1 MAAEPTAAGP
11 TAAGRA
17 TAGAG
22 AGAGRSPGRRQPG
35 YSASD
40 LSVLEGLDAVRK
52 RPGMYIGSSDSR
64 GLAHCLWEIVDNGV
78 DEALGGH
85 CDAITVTLHADGSV
99 EVADNGRGIPVDTE
113 PTTGLSGVELV
124 LTRLHAGGKFGGGS
138 YTATGGLHG
147 VGASVVNALSV
158 RMDVAVDRAGK
169 TSAMSFR
176 RGVPGVF
183 TDPATGPAADA
194 PFTAQSG
201 LRVAGRARRGST
213 GTRVRWWA
221 DPQVFPADAVLAVPA
236 LVERFRQ
243 TSSLVAGLAITLVDR
258 RDPAAPAEQT
268 FLHTGGIAEFCA
280 DLAEESGDP
289 DVSGVWQLVGSGS
302 FTETVPVLDERGHL
316 ESREVE
322 RTCDVDIALR
332 WGAGYDT
339 TVRSFVN
346 VVATPAG
353 GTHVA
358 GFEQALLR
366 VLREQVAENRVR
378 LRAGS
383 DRPEKE
389 DALEGLT
396 ALVSVRLAEPQFEG
410 QTKEVLGT
418 APVRGIVADVV
429 RRELTAR
436 LTAPR
441 GPARA
446 EAAAVLDKVVGAMKT
461 RIAARTH
468 RDTARRKTALENSAL
483 PPKLVDCRTNDV
495 SRSELFVV
503 EGDSAM
509 GTAKAARWAEFQA
522 LLPIRGKILNVA
534 KASVADMLANNE
546 CAALISVLGAG
557 SGRSFNLSAA
567 RYGRVIF
574 MSDADVDGAHIRC
587 LLMTLFFRYLRPMV
601 EAGRV
606 FAAVPPL
613 HRIEIARP
621 PKGEDR
627 YLYTY
632 SEAEFG
638 SAVKALGRRNLGVK
652 GTPQRY
658 KGLGEMDADQ
668 LKSTTMDPA
677 SRTLRRITVADAA
690 AAEAT
695 MDLLM
700 GSEVGPRREF
710 IIDGAAAID
719 AAQLDV

>member
-1 MAAEPTAAGP
+1 MAAEPTAAP
-11 TAAGRA
+11 RA
-17 TAGAG
+17 TAA
-22 AGAGRSPGRRQPG
+22 PGRAQPG
-35 YSASD
+35 YSARD

-52 RPGMYIGSSDSR
+52 RPGMYIGSTDAR
-64 GLAHCLWEIVDNGV
+64 GLAHLLWEIVDNAV

-85 CDAITVTLHADGSV
+85 CDAITVTLHPDSSV

-147 VGASVVNALSV
+147 VGASVVNALSA
-158 RMDVAVDRAGK
+158 RMDVEVDRAGK
-169 TSAMSFR
+169 TSALSFR
-176 RGVPGVF
+176 RGAPGVF
-183 TDPATGPAADA
+183 TDPPQGPGPDA
-194 PFTAQSG
+194 PFTARGG
-201 LRVAGRARRGST
+201 LRVAGRARRGHT

-221 DPQVFPADAVLAVPA
+221 DPQVFPAAAVLAVPD

-243 TSSLVAGLAITLVDR
+243 TSSLVAGLSITLVDR
-258 RDPAAPAEQT
+258 RDPAAPLEQT

-280 DLAEESGDP
+280 DLAAETGDA
-289 DVSGVWQLVGSGS
+289 DVSAVWQLAGSGT

-322 RTCDVDIALR
+322 RTCEVDVALR

-339 TVRSFVN
+339 TERSFVN

-353 GTHVA
+353 GTHLA
-358 GFEQALLR
+358 GFEHALLR
-366 VLREQVAENRVR
+366 VLREQVTENRVR
-378 LRAGS
+378 LKAGS
-383 DRPEKE
+383 DRPEKD

-418 APVRGIVADVV
+418 GPVRGIVADVV

-436 LTAPR
+436 LTATR
-441 GPARA
+441 GPGRA

-461 RIAARTH
+461 RIAARAH

-509 GTAKAARWAEFQA
+509 GTAKAARWAQFQA

-534 KASVADMLANNE
+534 KASVSDMLANNE

-557 SGRSFNLSAA
+557 SGRTFDLAAA

-632 SEAEFG
+632 SEAEFT
-638 SAVKALGRRNLGVK
+638 SAVRSLGRRNLTVK

-677 SRTLRRITVADAA
+677 TRTLRRITVADAV

-700 GSEVGPRREF
+700 GSEVGPRRDF